1 LGGVII
7 LKWIFKKTVAGDLD
21 WIDLAQDRDI
31 SGSCESVNEFSTS
44 IKCWGMSW
52 LSEELLSARE

>member
-1 LGGVII
+1 MII

-31 SGSCESVNEFSTS
+31 SGSCEDVNELTVSM
-44 IKCWGMSW
+44 KCCGMSW
-52 LSEELLSARE
+52 LSEELLAAQE